1 MSKSANK
8 STGTPATVALARTG
22 LPHTLHP
29 YVHDP
34 RSRYFGEEAAAAL
47 HVDPARVFKT
57 LVVELTSGPEP
68 LVTAV
73 IPADNHLDLKQIAAL
88 SKAKRAALADPA
100 VAQRVTG
107 VVRGGI
113 SPLGQKRQTPVI
125 IDQSAAAAPTIFVS
139 GGRRGLSVE
148 MAPDDLVRATHG
160 RLGTISRPGLHWS

>member
-88 SKAKRAALADPA
+88 SKAKR
-100 VAQRVTG
+100 VTG
-107 VVRGGI
+107 FVRGGI